1 MVYPLAK
8 RLRYWRAERD
18 HDPSAATESPIMKM
32 TDNPTTDC
40 PHCGGLGVTL
50 VRRDGEQFAAE
61 CICRF
66 ERKAELR
73 LQKARIPERYTHCSL
88 ESFDTGFRGADPSLG
103 MALMATRRF
112 AEGYPLETGGRGLLL
127 TGSIG
132 CGKTHLAVGLLRE
145 LIEQR
150 GATGIFC
157 DYRDLLKQIQN
168 SYNPQVATTE
178 LEILRPV
185 FEAEIL
191 LLDELGAVKPT
202 DWVWDTVAHVLNTRY
217 NDKRTTLITTNYPNL
232 PSALI
237 HAQSTSVTDR
247 DVSRSAPS
255 NAATRAMREETL
267 GDRIGE
273 RMRSR
278 LQEMCIPVSME
289 GKDFRQT
296 VRRANFL

>member
-1 MVYPLAK
+1 MTTFPEPANAKMCPLCAG
-8 RLRYWRAERD
+8 
-18 HDPSAATESPIMKM
+18 T
-32 TDNPTTDC
+32 
-40 PHCGGLGVTL
+40 GLKL

-61 CICRF
+61 CVCRT
-66 ERKAELR
+66 ERRAAMRMKR
-73 LQKARIPERYTHCSL
+73 ARIPERYAHCSL
-88 ESFDTGFRGADPSLG
+88 ESFDTGFRSADPSLG

-112 AEGYPLETGGRGLLL
+112 AEGYPLETEGRGLLL

-132 CGKTHLAVGLLRE
+132 AGKTHLAVGLLRE

-191 LLDELGAVKPT
+191 VLDELGAVKPT
-202 DWVWDTVAHVLNTRY
+202 DWVWDTVAHILNTRY

-232 PSALI
+232 PSAL
-237 HAQSTSVTDR
+237 AQQSSTSDR
-247 DVSRSAPS
+247 
-255 NAATRAMREETL
+255 NAAARAMREETL

-278 LQEMCIPVSME
+278 LQEMCITISMHGE
-289 GKDFRQT
+289 DFRQS
-296 VRRANFL
+296 VRRASFL

>member
-1 MVYPLAK
+1 MVEK
-8 RLRYWRAERD
+8 MVEN
-18 HDPSAATESPIMKM
+18 ATAV
-32 TDNPTTDC
+32 C
-40 PHCGGLGVTL
+40 PHCGGLGLTL
-50 VRRDGEQFAAE
+50 VRRGGEQFAAE
-61 CICRF
+61 CICRTSQK
-66 ERKAELR
+66 EELR
-73 LQKARIPERYTHCSL
+73 LRRAHIPERYTHCSL
-88 ESFDTGFRGADPSLG
+88 ESFDTGFRGADRSLG

-112 AEGYPLETGGRGLLL
+112 AEGYPLETEGRGLLL

-132 CGKTHLAVGLLRE
+132 AGKTHLAVGLLRE

-191 LLDELGAVKPT
+191 VLDELGAVKPT

-217 NDKRTTLITTNYPNL
+217 NDKKTTLITTNYPNL
-232 PSALI
+232 PSALVQT
-237 HAQSTSVTDR
+237 QSSITDR
-247 DVSRSAPS
+247 DVSRISPAS
-255 NAATRAMREETL
+255 TAARAMREETL

-278 LQEMCIPVSME
+278 LQEMCITVSMQ
-289 GKDFRQT
+289 GDDFRQT
-296 VRRANFL
+296 VRRASFL